1 MTEPTETGS
10 TETGAKAKQQ
20 ASLLARGIGLLFL
33 SGVAT
38 LILPSV
44 TSGGDGRGRLML
56 AWGAQVT
63 FWLGLICVAGYVLAE
78 VLRGRRP
85 T

>member
-1 MTEPTETGS
+1 MTEPTETA
-10 TETGAKAKQQ
+10 AKPKER

-38 LILPSV
+38 LVLPSI
-44 TSGGDGRGRLML
+44 SAGGDDRGRLML
-56 AWGAQVT
+56 AWAGQTA

-78 VLRGRRP
+78 VLRRSRP

>member
-1 MTEPTETGS
+1 MTEPTEK
-10 TETGAKAKQQ
+10 EAKPKER
-20 ASLLARGIGLLFL
+20 ASLLARGIGLLLL

-38 LILPSV
+38 LVLPSI
-44 TSGGDGRGRLML
+44 SGGGDNRGRLML
-56 AWGAQVT
+56 AWAGQAA

-78 VLRGRRP
+78 VLRGGRA